1 MNPQVSSGPAGNNS
15 QFFGI
20 MVSKP
25 GVNVNNATLT
35 AQDLI
40 YSSNYNTETYYDE
53 SNPRILIGLLPD
65 GSYGFIVSKPGYDV
79 TQVFST

>member
-1 MNPQVSSGPAGNNS
+1 MPPQVSGGPSGNNNK
-15 QFFGI
+15 FFGI

-35 AQDLI
+35 AKDLI
-40 YSSNYNTETYYDE
+40 YSSDYSTETYYDE
-53 SNPRILIGLLPD
+53 SNPRILVGLLPD

-79 TQVFST
+79 TQLFS